1 MIFLCQGPYI
11 RFHEVRRPCIHAEG
25 VNHAASCGAIS
36 FIHIFPKQMLWFAA
50 TEEMMVISRQFMSYN
65 HMTQDI
71 SANHNVK

>member
-1 MIFLCQGPYI
+1 MLKVSIIPHRLVQYPLYTYFRSKC
-11 RFHEVRRPCIHAEG
+11 
-25 VNHAASCGAIS
+25 CGL
-36 FIHIFPKQMLWFAA
+36 LWFAA